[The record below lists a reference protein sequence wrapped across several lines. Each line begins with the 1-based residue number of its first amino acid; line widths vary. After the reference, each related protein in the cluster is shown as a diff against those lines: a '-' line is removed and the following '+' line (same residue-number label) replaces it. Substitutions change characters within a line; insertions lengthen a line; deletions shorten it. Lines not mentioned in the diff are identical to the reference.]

1 MILRSSL
8 IALLCLTALMAQ
20 KYSGP
25 RPPKPDVPYLVHADS
40 LVATEVTEAKEEKR
54 KQDVAY
60 VVAGASSSARTP
72 LAGPAFVFQSDKIPA
87 EKLQLYRFDVKNGQ
101 REVVTSHKG
110 KAVAHPRRLNVNPLG
125 GGLFKIEVDEHLD
138 NGEYGLT
145 PEDSNQVFCF
155 QVY

>member
-1 MILRSSL
+1 M
-8 IALLCLTALMAQ
+8 LCLTALTAQ

-25 RPPKPDVPYLVHADS
+25 RPPKPDVPYLVHADN
-40 LVATEVTEAKEEKR
+40 LVATEVAEAKEEKR

-72 LAGPAFVFQSDKIPA
+72 LAGPAFVFQAEQIPA
-87 EKLQLYRFDVKNGQ
+87 DKLQLYRFDVKNGQ

-110 KAVAHPRRLNVNPLG
+110 KAVAQPRRINVNPLG

-145 PEDSNQVFCF
+145 PEGSNQVFCF

>member
-1 MILRSSL
+1 MLLRSSL
-8 IALLCLTALMAQ
+8 IAMLCLTALTAQ

-25 RPPKPDVPYLVHADS
+25 RPPKH
-40 LVATEVTEAKEEKR
+40 
-54 KQDVAY
+54 DVAY

-72 LAGPAFVFQSDKIPA
+72 LAGPAFIFQSDKIPA
-87 EKLQLYRFDVKNGQ
+87 DKLQLYRFDVKNGQ

-110 KAVAHPRRLNVNPLG
+110 KAIAHPRRINVNPLG

>member
-1 MILRSSL
+1 M
-8 IALLCLTALMAQ
+8 
-20 KYSGP
+20 
-25 RPPKPDVPYLVHADS
+25 
-40 LVATEVTEAKEEKR
+40 
-54 KQDVAY
+54 
-60 VVAGASSSARTP
+60 
-72 LAGPAFVFQSDKIPA
+72 
-87 EKLQLYRFDVKNGQ
+87 KNGQ

-110 KAVAHPRRLNVNPLG
+110 KAIAHPRRINVNPLG